1 MSVLDRSALEASPLA
16 DLHAIGS
23 ELGIDGFRRLR
34 REALIDAILER
45 QGLGGAAP
53 SEPGAE
59 VAATSREAEG
69 EAESGEAPPEPAPEV
84 AATSVET
91 EGEAE
96 SGAEAETPA
105 RRRRRRGGRRRRG
118 DGDDGDDRERGE
130 QRGREAGVREE
141 GVPEESVGEEGVRQE
156 SVSAAGGGEAGGREA
171 DGREAGGPEAD
182 VRDQGGREAAVAEAS
197 PADEEREEAQVVE
210 GTVELL
216 GGGSGFVRVSPPE
229 PSDDDVYI
237 SAAQVRR
244 CELVS
249 GDVIAGPVRPPRR
262 SERYPSLVRVDTIN
276 GTPADEV
283 TAGTR
288 YEDMP
293 SAFPIERLAL
303 GGDDPTVRAI
313 EWLTPFGKGSRVAIT
328 GPARAG
334 KTEALRRIAVALAA
348 QAGGG
353 VEGSRAA
360 SGEGTEDSD
369 VVSSAGAESSA
380 ASGEGTED
388 SDAVW
393 GEGAESSPAASGAGV
408 EAGDGG
414 SGLEV
419 HLVLAGVRPEEVAD
433 WEDGPVAPSA
443 ATALGASPDSQ
454 GQAIDRVVEQAR
466 RVAARGRD
474 AVVLV
479 DGLDG
484 LHPPAA
490 RKVLASARNL
500 VEAGSLTIVATAT
513 APVGGETTVIA
524 LNRTL
529 TSTGRFPALDLA
541 GSGTVRAELL
551 VGEAGAAAIAKARL
565 EALEG

>member
-53 SEPGAE
+53 SEPAAE
-59 VAATSREAEG
+59 VAATSEAAEG

-96 SGAEAETPA
+96 SGPEAETPA

-118 DGDDGDDRERGE
+118 DGGDSDDHPDDREGGE
-130 QRGREAGVREE
+130 QRGREEGVREE
-141 GVPEESVGEEGVRQE
+141 GVREEGVRE
-156 SVSAAGGGEAGGREA
+156 EGVREEAVRAAGGGEAGGREA
-171 DGREAGGPEAD
+171 DGREADGREAGVREAD
-182 VRDQGGREAAVAEAS
+182 LRDQDGREAAVAEAS
-197 PADEEREEAQVVE
+197 PADEERAEAEVVE

-293 SAFPIERLAL
+293 CAFPTERLAL

-334 KTEALRRIAVALAA
+334 KTEALRRIAAALAA
-348 QAGGG
+348 QAGGR
-353 VEGSRAA
+353 VEGSGAASGDGTEGAESSRAASSEGAESSRAA
-360 SGEGTEDSD
+360 SGEGVQAAD
-369 VVSSAGAESSA
+369 GA
-380 ASGEGTED
+380 
-388 SDAVW
+388 
-393 GEGAESSPAASGAGV
+393 
-408 EAGDGG
+408 

-419 HLVLAGVRPEEVAD
+419 HLVLAGVRPEEVAG
-433 WEDGPVAPSA
+433 WQDGPVAPSG

-454 GQAIDRVVEQAR
+454 AQAIERVVEQAR

-490 RKVLASARNL
+490 RKVVASARNL
-500 VEAGSLTIVATAT
+500 VDAGSLTIVATAT

-541 GSGTVRAELL
+541 ASGTIRPELL
-551 VGEAGAAAIAKARL
+551 VGEAGAEAIAKARL
-565 EALEG
+565 EALEA